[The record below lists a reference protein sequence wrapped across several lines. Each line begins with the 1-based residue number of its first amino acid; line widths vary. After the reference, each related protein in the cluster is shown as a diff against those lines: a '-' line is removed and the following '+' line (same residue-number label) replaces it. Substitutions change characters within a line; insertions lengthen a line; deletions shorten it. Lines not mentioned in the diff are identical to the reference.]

1 MGHELGYSE
10 AETWH
15 MIPYKIMELWKARN
29 WCNGGKPKKKM
40 DPIDE
45 ALEGF

>member
-15 MIPYKIMELWKARN
+15 MTPYRILALWKAHVFIHE
-29 WCNGGKPKKKM
+29 GGKKKKA
-40 DPIDE
+40 PIDE